1 MSEEL
6 VNKVALSGIMS
17 LDLSEWITSSTF
29 TSIDLKDQLWR
40 GLALKEK
47 DFRSWIK
54 EHNWE
59 SYQNQYVH
67 VHCSADAIVPQ
78 WAFML
83 VASKLLG
90 KAKLCHQGTLEEIK
104 HLAFVELFND
114 MDDSDY
120 QDARI
125 VIKGCGDGSVPN
137 SVYSLAVSRL
147 QPIAKSI
154 MFGEPCSTVPVF
166 KKPRNKG

>member
-1 MSEEL
+1 
-6 VNKVALSGIMS
+6 
-17 LDLSEWITSSTF
+17 
-29 TSIDLKDQLWR
+29 Q

-47 DFRSWIK
+47 DFRAWIK
-54 EHNWE
+54 EHNWDD
-59 SYQNQYVH
+59 YQNHFVH

-90 KAKLCHQGTLEEIK
+90 KAALCHQGSLAELK
-104 HLAFVELFND
+104 HLAFVEKFNN
-114 MDDSDY
+114 MDKSSYEDS
-120 QDARI
+120 RI

-137 SVYSLAVSRL
+137 SVYSLAVSKL